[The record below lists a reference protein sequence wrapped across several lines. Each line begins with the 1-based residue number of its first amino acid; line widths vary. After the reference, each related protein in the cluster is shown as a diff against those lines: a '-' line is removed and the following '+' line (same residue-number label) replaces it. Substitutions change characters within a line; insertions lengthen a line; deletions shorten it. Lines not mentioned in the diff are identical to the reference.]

1 MESFESKPM
10 DIKSQTSNRRSC
22 ECLSP
27 YARGWR
33 GAKFLLA
40 EMVKRDFKA
49 RYNRSMLGMCW
60 CLLQPTLTMALLY
73 YVFSVFFR
81 SSVPNFPLYLISGI
95 VIYQFFTE
103 STSSAMLAIRANSG
117 LVTKINIP
125 MWIYPATRA
134 VSALVNFGFSLAPLF
149 AVMIMTKTPVRFPA
163 IFLPYGIAMLLF
175 FSLGVGM
182 MLSALVVFFHDIE
195 FLWGFG
201 CLVLMY
207 ATPVFYPDTLLSP
220 SHQFMLYFNPLY
232 HFIHFTRTILIH
244 GAVPP
249 IREFLACGLFA
260 VLSMGGG
267 ISFFLKLK
275 RHFIHHL

>member
-1 MESFESKPM
+1 
-10 DIKSQTSNRRSC
+10 
-22 ECLSP
+22 
-27 YARGWR
+27 
-33 GAKFLLA
+33 
-40 EMVKRDFKA
+40 
-49 RYNRSMLGMCW
+49 MLGMFW

-73 YVFSVFFR
+73 FVFSVFFR

-95 VIYQFFTE
+95 VMYQFFTE

-134 VSALVNFGFSLAPLF
+134 VSALVNFGFSLVPLF
-149 AVMIMTKTPVRFPA
+149 VVMVMTKTSVRFPA
-163 IFLPYGIAMLLF
+163 VFLPYGMAMLLF
-175 FSLGVGM
+175 FNLGVGM

-195 FLWGFG
+195 FLWGFA

-232 HFIHFTRTILIH
+232 HFIHFTRTILID

-249 IREFLACGLFA
+249 LREFLACGLFA
-260 VLSMGGG
+260 ALSMGAG
-267 ISFFLKLK
+267 ISFFSKLK
-275 RHFIHHL
+275 QHFIHHL